1 MYVVSL
7 LIKSPN
13 WFLIFADCLIDVI
26 LLNPFNE
33 WQAVCIKSLIDSN
46 RIYDE
51 RSGAADC

>member
-13 WFLIFADCLIDVI
+13 WFLMFADCLIYVI

-33 WQAVCIKSLIDSN
+33 WQAACIKSLIDSN
-46 RIYDE
+46 RIYHE
-51 RSGAADC
+51 RSGAAGC